1 LRSIVTAVAC
11 RRAAVPLP
19 LLTTATQVDAGDNG
33 EVESCVVVNVLGEL
47 EVRRGESVVPIV
59 GLKRRQLF
67 AVLVAARGAAVS
79 LDRLGEALWE
89 DAPPDSARATLQS
102 HVSRLRSALAPD
114 PLLRSS
120 GTGYAIDVDL
130 VELDA
135 ARFESLIGAAAG
147 GDDKIS
153 ALERAL
159 ELWRGQAFG
168 EFAELPGVRGEAL
181 RLEELRLTATEDLI
195 DARLEYGDEARTVA
209 ELESLVAAHP
219 LRDKFW
225 RQLML
230 ALHRTGRQ
238 AEALRRCAELRSML
252 RDQMGLSLSPAV
264 LALEAQ
270 ILANDASLLRP
281 SSSAMR
287 APRAALPHREPTR
300 LIGRADDIAVVRTAL
315 DARPVVTVCGPGGVG
330 KTRLAM
336 TVASACAGQFAQV
349 AVVELAFVRDA
360 DATVPLI
367 ACALDVEQR
376 QHLTLAQTIEEF
388 IQDRAVLL
396 VLDNCEHLL
405 DAVVPLVQRL
415 CRRCPNLTVLATG
428 REPLGVAGEYVH
440 PLAPLGVPA
449 AGAGDEARSAAAVEL
464 FAERAAE
471 ARPGFT
477 LDERNLAPVAEICR
491 RLDGLPLAIELAAAR
506 MRSIGVEALAD
517 RLDRRFSLLSGS
529 RAGADP
535 RHRSLH
541 ALFEWS
547 YELLDPVDQEAFS
560 HLSAFAGSF
569 DLDAADAVCRPAG
582 SAEGSSARV
591 VFDLVDKSMV
601 HLVDPEEPRYRLLET
616 LRGFGQER
624 LRHAG
629 SLAPVEE
636 RHRQWFLHAAERD
649 EIGLDTADE
658 GRWAAGIDR
667 DLDNFRAA
675 HASAVR
681 SGDVAT
687 AAGLVAALREYS
699 FRRVRYEI
707 AGWGEATMH
716 MDGFE
721 RAAAAPVV
729 LGVAAY
735 GHWVRGDLDAAITL
749 GRRSV
754 AIGKELGVPSTGL
767 AERVLANAL
776 FYSGETQEALQSME
790 RMIVAAEA
798 SGSPAALAHALY
810 MTSVAETS
818 VGKTERGATLAER
831 AAVAAD
837 RCGSPT
843 ARAQAAYASGMA
855 LRASDSE
862 QAERALRLA
871 ADLGEEGGN
880 RWIRAFALTE
890 VHWLAAQQGRVTDG
904 LRGFTE
910 VIDVWY
916 RGGDWAN
923 QWLSM
928 RHVLG
933 IFADLGA
940 HRAAAVL
947 HGALVAAGAAAALP
961 FEPGDAK
968 QLAAEANRAREVL
981 GPAEFAGAV
990 RSGAAMSDADTVAYV
1005 QSELDRLLGEQ
1016 ANGERS
1022 QP

>member
-1 LRSIVTAVAC
+1 
-11 RRAAVPLP
+11 
-19 LLTTATQVDAGDNG
+19 
-33 EVESCVVVNVLGEL
+33 VL
-47 EVRRGESVVPIV
+47 I
-59 GLKRRQLF
+59 
-67 AVLVAARGAAVS
+67 AARGAAVS

-89 DAPPDSARATLQS
+89 DAPPESARATLQS
-102 HVSRLRSALAPD
+102 HVSRLRSAFAPD
-114 PLLRSS
+114 PLIRA
-120 GTGYAIDVDL
+120 GGVGYAIDVGL
-130 VELDA
+130 LELDA
-135 ARFESLIGAAAG
+135 SRFEDLVGAAS
-147 GDDKIS
+147 GDDPIS

-159 ELWRGQAFG
+159 ALWRGRAFG

-195 DARLEYGDEARTVA
+195 DARLDRGADGRTVA
-209 ELESLVAAHP
+209 ELEALVAAHP
-219 LRDKFW
+219 LRERFW

-230 ALHRTGRQ
+230 ALYRAGRQ
-238 AEALRRCAELRSML
+238 PEALRRCAELRSML
-252 RDQMGLSLSPAV
+252 RDQMGLSLSPAAQ
-264 LALEAQ
+264 ALEAQ
-270 ILANDASLLRP
+270 ILADDASLLRP
-281 SSSAMR
+281 SSGAMR
-287 APRAALPHREPTR
+287 APGAVLPRREPTQ
-300 LIGRADDIAVVRTAL
+300 LIGRAGDLAVVRKAL
-315 DARPVVTVCGPGGVG
+315 EERPVVTICGPGGVG

-336 TVASACAGQFAQV
+336 TVASGCAGQVAQV
-349 AVVELAFVRDA
+349 ALVELASVRDA

-396 VLDNCEHLL
+396 VLDNCEHVL

-415 CRRCPNLTVLATG
+415 CRQCLNLTVLATG
-428 REPLGVAGEYVH
+428 REPLGVPGESVH
-440 PLAPLGVPA
+440 PLAPLSVPA
-449 AGAGDEARSAAAVEL
+449 AGAGDEARSAASVQL

-477 LDERNLAPVAEICR
+477 LDERNLAAVTEICR

-517 RLDRRFSLLSGS
+517 RLDRRFSLLTGS

-582 SAEGSSARV
+582 ATAGNAARV
-591 VFDLVDKSMV
+591 VVDLVDKSMV
-601 HLVDPEEPRYRLLET
+601 QLVDPEEPRYRLLET

-624 LRHAG
+624 LRDAG

-636 RHRQWFLHAAERD
+636 RHRQWFLDVAERGA
-649 EIGLDTADE
+649 IGLDNADE

-675 HASAVR
+675 HASALR
-681 SGDVAT
+681 CGDLAT
-687 AAGLVAALREYS
+687 AVGLVAALREYS
-699 FRRVRYEI
+699 FRRIRYEI
-707 AGWGEATMH
+707 AGWGEATMQ
-716 MDGFE
+716 MEGFE
-721 RAAAAPVV
+721 HSPAAPVV
-729 LGVAAY
+729 LGVTAY
-735 GHWVRGDLDAAITL
+735 GRWVRGDLETAIDL
-749 GRRSV
+749 GRRSI
-754 AIGKELGVPSTGL
+754 ALGEALGVPSTGL
-767 AERVLANAL
+767 AERVLGNAL
-776 FYSGETQEALQSME
+776 FYSGETQEALQSM
-790 RMIVAAEA
+790 RRTVVAAEA
-798 SGSPAALAHALY
+798 TDSPAALAHALY
-810 MTSVAETS
+810 MASVAETS
-818 VGKTERGATLAER
+818 VGATERGATLADR
-831 AAVAAD
+831 AGVAAE

-843 ARAQAAYASGMA
+843 ARAQAAYARGLA

-890 VHWLAAQQGRVTDG
+890 VHWLGAQEGRVTDG
-904 LRGFTE
+904 LRGFAE

-928 RHVLG
+928 RHLLG
-933 IFADLGA
+933 VFADLGA

-981 GPAEFAGAV
+981 GPAEFAAAV
-990 RSGAAMSDADTVAYV
+990 RSGAAMNDADAVAYV
-1005 QSELDRLLGEQ
+1005 QSELQRLLGEQ
-1016 ANGERS
+1016 ATADRSEPAIRDDRHGAGQAHQRQNGRPIES
-1022 QP
+1022 A